1 MSQFALIGKPNC
13 GKSLLFNKLTGL
25 MQKVANYPGVT
36 VSLQTGTFQEQHTII
51 DFPGVYSLR
60 SISEDERV
68 AVSKFMEA
76 LEKKEFDKIIVI
88 LDGTRLEQSLLLGL
102 QIQQKLREKQIPL
115 LFAINML
122 DVLETNQLSI
132 DTDSLSQELGIDI
145 ISFSAKTNKN
155 LQQIKD
161 WLLLEEH
168 TIQDVPEKTE
178 EELQLYN
185 QDLAQRFAPS
195 AKQLLQRQER
205 LDSIFLSNIWGGVL
219 FFLIMLVLFQSI
231 FTWAI
236 PLMDAIDWIISG
248 TGEWTVSHFEK
259 GLVHS
264 FLSEAIFGGIG
275 SFVIFVPQI
284 FILTFIIGILED
296 SGYLARMALICHRPL
311 QVFGLSGKSA
321 IPLLTGHA
329 CAIPAIYASRT
340 IASPKKRLLTLLVV
354 PMMSCTARLPVY
366 GLLVAVAIPTTTF
379 AGGLIGYQGLA
390 FFGLYFL
397 GIVGALIVSTMLSR
411 FSLKKVEDTSL
422 VLELPNY
429 RLPKLVPLIKHAT
442 SMSWKF
448 IANAGWVI
456 FSVNTIIWVL
466 GYFPNGEGQ
475 LDSSYLAMIGQ
486 FFEPMFSPLGL
497 DWKFTV
503 AIMMSFL
510 AREVFVGALGTMFGL
525 EDNDDLST
533 NLAEKLQA
541 DGLSLASSVSL
552 LIFYVFAMQCV
563 STLAVLR
570 QELGNNKA
578 PVLIFIGY
586 NVGAYLLALGCYLM
600 LS

>member
-36 VSLQTGTFQEQHTII
+36 VSLQTGSFKEHTII
-51 DFPGVYSLR
+51 DFPGIYSLH

-68 AVSKFMEA
+68 AVSKLLEA
-76 LEKKEFDKIIVI
+76 IETGELNKVVII

-102 QIQQKLREKQIPL
+102 QLQQKLRGRKIPL

-122 DVLETNQLSI
+122 DILEANQLSI
-132 DTDSLSQELGIDI
+132 KTEALSKELGVEI
-145 ISFSAKTNKN
+145 ISFSAKTKKN
-155 LQQIKD
+155 LSQIKD
-161 WLLLEEH
+161 WLEKSDHIFPDIPERSDA
-168 TIQDVPEKTE
+168 TIQVLNTA
-178 EELQLYN
+178 
-185 QDLAQRFAPS
+185 LARKYSPS
-195 AKQLLQRQER
+195 AKILLQKQER
-205 LDSIFLSNIWGGVL
+205 LDAIFLSNIWGGVL
-219 FFLIMLVLFQSI
+219 FLLIMLVLFQSI

-236 PLMDAIDWIISG
+236 PLMDLIDWIVSG
-248 TGEWTVSHFEK
+248 TGEWTVSHFDK

-275 SFVIFVPQI
+275 SFIVFVPQI
-284 FILTFIIGILED
+284 FVLTFIIGLLED
-296 SGYLARMALICHRPL
+296 SGYMARMALICHRPL
-311 QVFGLSGKSA
+311 QFFGLSGKSA

-329 CAIPAIYASRT
+329 CAIPAIYAART
-340 IASPKKRLLTLLVV
+340 IASPKKRLLTLLAV
-354 PMMSCTARLPVY
+354 PLISCSARLPVY
-366 GLLVAVAIPTTTF
+366 GLLIAVAIPTTTI

-397 GIVGALIVSTMLSR
+397 GIIGALFVSALLSR
-411 FSLKKVEDTSL
+411 FSLKKVEDTPL

-429 RLPKLVPLIKHAT
+429 RLPKLVPLLKHSAQ
-442 SMSWKF
+442 MAWKF
-448 IANAGWVI
+448 ITQAGWII
-456 FSVNTIIWVL
+456 FSVNTIIWIL

-475 LDSSYLAMIGQ
+475 LDSSYLATLGH
-486 FFEPMFSPLGL
+486 FFEPMFAPLGL

-503 AIMMSFL
+503 AIIMSFL

-525 EDNDDLST
+525 EDNDELST
-533 NLAEKLQA
+533 NLADKLQA
-541 DGLSLASSVSL
+541 DGLSMASSVSL

-570 QELGNNKA
+570 QELGSSKA
-578 PVLIFIGY
+578 PVLVFIGY
-586 NVGAYLLALGCYLM
+586 NIAAYILALGCYYILV
-600 LS
+600 

>member
-13 GKSLLFNKLTGL
+13 GKSLLFNNLTGL

-36 VSLQTGTFQEQHTII
+36 VSLQTGSFREHTII
-51 DFPGVYSLR
+51 DFPGIYSLH

-68 AVSKFMEA
+68 AVSKLLEA
-76 LEKKEFDKIIVI
+76 IETGELNKVVVI

-102 QIQQKLREKQIPL
+102 QLQQKLRGREIPL

-122 DVLETNQLSI
+122 DVLEANQLSI
-132 DTDSLSQELGIDI
+132 ETAALSKEVGVEI

-155 LQQIKD
+155 LSQIKD
-161 WLLLEEH
+161 WLEKSEH
-168 TIQDVPEKTE
+168 IFSDIPERSDAAIQV
-178 EELQLYN
+178 LN
-185 QDLAQRFAPS
+185 AALARKYSPS
-195 AKQLLQRQER
+195 AKILLQKQER
-205 LDSIFLSNIWGGVL
+205 LDAIFLSNIWGGVL
-219 FFLIMLVLFQSI
+219 FLLIMLVLFQSI

-236 PLMDAIDWIISG
+236 PLMDLIDWIVSG
-248 TGEWTVSHFEK
+248 TGEWTVSHFDK

-275 SFVIFVPQI
+275 SFIVFVPQI
-284 FILTFIIGILED
+284 FVLTFIIGLLED
-296 SGYLARMALICHRPL
+296 SGYMARMALICHRPL
-311 QVFGLSGKSA
+311 QFFGLSGKSA

-329 CAIPAIYASRT
+329 CAIPAIYAART
-340 IASPKKRLLTLLVV
+340 IASPKKRLLTLLAV
-354 PMMSCTARLPVY
+354 PLISCSARLPVY
-366 GLLVAVAIPTTTF
+366 GLLIAVAIPTTTI

-397 GIVGALIVSTMLSR
+397 GIVGALFVSALLSR
-411 FSLKKVEDTSL
+411 FSLKKVEDTPL

-429 RLPKLVPLIKHAT
+429 RLPKLVPLLKHSGQMA
-442 SMSWKF
+442 WKF
-448 IANAGWVI
+448 ITQAGWII
-456 FSVNTIIWVL
+456 FSVNTIIWIL

-475 LDSSYLAMIGQ
+475 LDSSYLATLGH
-486 FFEPMFSPLGL
+486 FFEPMFAPLGL

-503 AIMMSFL
+503 AIIMSFL

-525 EDNDDLST
+525 EDNDELST
-533 NLAEKLQA
+533 NLADKLQA
-541 DGLSLASSVSL
+541 DGLSMASSVSL

-570 QELGNNKA
+570 QELGSSKA
-578 PVLIFIGY
+578 PILVFVSY
-586 NVGAYLLALGCYLM
+586 NIAAYLLALGCYYILV
-600 LS
+600 

>member
-25 MQKVANYPGVT
+25 VQKVANYPGVT
-36 VSLQTGTFQEQHTII
+36 VSLQTGSFQDHTII
-51 DFPGVYSLR
+51 DFPGIYSLHA
-60 SISEDERV
+60 ISEDERV

-76 LEKKEFDKIIVI
+76 IDKNTLDKVIVL

-102 QIQQKLREKQIPL
+102 QIQQKLRGKNIPL

-132 DTDSLSQELGIDI
+132 ATEDLGAELGVEV
-145 ISFSAKTNKN
+145 ISFSARTGKN
-155 LQQIKD
+155 LQSIRD
-161 WLLLEEH
+161 WLLQKEH
-168 TIQDVPEKTE
+168 PAQNISQKTE
-178 EELQLYN
+178 EELQ
-185 QDLAQRFAPS
+185 RFHQKISLKYSPS
-195 AKQLLQRQER
+195 AQKLLQQQER
-205 LDSIFLSNIWGGVL
+205 LDAIFLSNIWGGLL
-219 FFLIMLVLFQSI
+219 FFLIMLILFQSI

-236 PLMDAIDWIISG
+236 PLMDIIDWIVSS
-248 TGEWTVSHFEK
+248 TGEWTVSHLEK
-259 GLVHS
+259 GLAHS
-264 FLSEAIFGGIG
+264 FISEAIFGGIG
-275 SFVIFVPQI
+275 SFVVFVPQI
-284 FILTFIIGILED
+284 FVLTFIIGLLED

-311 QVFGLSGKSA
+311 QFFGLSGKSA

-340 IASPKKRLLTLLVV
+340 IASPKKRLLTLLAV

-379 AGGLIGYQGLA
+379 AGGLVGYQGLA
-390 FFGLYFL
+390 FFGLYAM
-397 GIVGALIVSTMLSR
+397 GIIGALCVSALLSR
-411 FSLKKVEDTSL
+411 FSLKKVEDTHL

-429 RLPKLVPLIKHAT
+429 RRPKLLPLLKHST

-466 GYFPNGEGQ
+466 GYFPNGEGH
-475 LDSSYLAMIGQ
+475 LNTSYLALIGQ
-486 FFEPMFSPLGL
+486 FFEPMFAPLGL

-503 AIMMSFL
+503 AIIMSFL

-525 EDNDDLST
+525 EDNDELSV
-533 NLAEKLQA
+533 NLADKLQA
-541 DGLSLASSVSL
+541 DGMSLASSVSL
-552 LIFYVFAMQCV
+552 LVFYVFAMQCV

-570 QELGNNKA
+570 QELGNNKT
-578 PVLIFIGY
+578 PILIFIGY
-586 NVGAYLLALGCYLM
+586 NLGAYLLALGCYL
-600 LS
+600 LFA

>member
-1 MSQFALIGKPNC
+1 
-13 GKSLLFNKLTGL
+13 

-36 VSLQTGTFQEQHTII
+36 VSLQTGNFQDHTVL
-51 DFPGVYSLR
+51 DFPGIYSLH

-68 AVSKFMEA
+68 AVSTFLDAIANNSLNKV
-76 LEKKEFDKIIVI
+76 III

-102 QIQQKLREKQIPL
+102 QIQQKLREKKIPL

-122 DVLETNQLSI
+122 DVLEENQISI
-132 DTDSLSQELGIDI
+132 ETASLGKELGVDI

-155 LQQIKD
+155 LQRIKD
-161 WLLLEEH
+161 WLLQKEH
-168 TIQDVPEKTE
+168 T
-178 EELQLYN
+178 LYEI
-185 QDLAQRFAPS
+185 S
-195 AKQLLQRQER
+195 AKTDQEIQYYHQYLSQKYSPSSKKLLQKQER
-205 LDSIFLSNIWGGVL
+205 LDSIFLSNIWGGLL

-236 PLMDAIDWIISG
+236 PLMDLIDWMVSS
-248 TGEWTVSHFEK
+248 TGDWTVSHFEK

-264 FLSEAIFGGIG
+264 FLSEAIFGGVG
-275 SFVIFVPQI
+275 SFVVFVPQI

-311 QVFGLSGKSA
+311 QFFGLSGKSA

-340 IASPKKRLLTLLVV
+340 IASPKKRLLTLLAV

-366 GLLVAVAIPTTTF
+366 GLLVAVSIPNITF

-390 FFGLYFL
+390 FLGLYSM
-397 GIVGALIVSTMLSR
+397 GILGALLVSAMLSR
-411 FSLKKVEDTSL
+411 FSLKKIEDTPL

-429 RLPKLVPLIKHAT
+429 RLPKLIPLMKHAS
-442 SMSWKF
+442 SMAWKF

-456 FSVNTIIWVL
+456 FSVNTIIWIL

-475 LDSSYLAMIGQ
+475 LNSSYLAMIGQ
-486 FFEPMFSPLGL
+486 FFEPMFAPIGL

-503 AIMMSFL
+503 AIIMSFL

-525 EDNDDLST
+525 EDNDELST
-533 NLAEKLQA
+533 NLAEKLQT

-552 LIFYVFAMQCV
+552 LVFYVFAMQCV

-570 QELGNNKA
+570 QELGNNRA
-578 PVLIFIGY
+578 PILIFIGY
-586 NVGAYLLALGCYLM
+586 NLGAYLLALGCYLI
-600 LS
+600 LA

>member
-36 VSLQTGTFQEQHTII
+36 VSLQTGSFKEHTII
-51 DFPGVYSLR
+51 DFPGTYSLH

-68 AVSKFMEA
+68 AVSKF
-76 LEKKEFDKIIVI
+76 LEMIETGELNKIIVI

-102 QIQQKLREKQIPL
+102 QIQQRLRGQKIPL

-122 DVLETNQLSI
+122 DVLEANQLSI
-132 DTDSLSQELGIDI
+132 DTKTLSEDLGVEI

-155 LQQIKD
+155 LSEIKN
-161 WLLLEEH
+161 WLNKSEH
-168 TIQDVPEKTE
+168 KFSDVPERSDKE
-178 EELQLYN
+178 IQVLNSELARKY
-185 QDLAQRFAPS
+185 APS
-195 AKQLLQRQER
+195 AKILLRKQER
-205 LDSIFLSNIWGGVL
+205 LDAIFLSNIWGGFL
-219 FFLIMLVLFQSI
+219 FILIMLILFQSI

-236 PLMDAIDWIISG
+236 PMMDLIDWIVSG
-248 TGEWTVSHFEK
+248 TGQWTVSHFDK

-275 SFVIFVPQI
+275 SFIVFVPQI
-284 FILTFIIGILED
+284 FVLTFIIGLLED
-296 SGYLARMALICHRPL
+296 SGYLSRMALICHRPL
-311 QVFGLSGKSA
+311 QFFGLSGKSA

-329 CAIPAIYASRT
+329 CAIPAIYAART
-340 IASPKKRLLTLLVV
+340 IASPKKRFLTLLAV
-354 PMMSCTARLPVY
+354 PLISCSARLPVY
-366 GLLVAVAIPTTTF
+366 GLLIAVAIPTTTI
-379 AGGLIGYQGLA
+379 AGGLIGYQGIA

-397 GIVGALIVSTMLSR
+397 GIIGALFVSALLSR
-411 FSLKKVEDTSL
+411 FSLKKVEDTPL

-429 RLPKLVPLIKHAT
+429 RLPKLIPLMKHSAQ
-442 SMSWKF
+442 MAWKF
-448 IANAGWVI
+448 ITQAGWVI

-475 LDSSYLAMIGQ
+475 LDSSYLAAMGH
-486 FFEPMFSPLGL
+486 FFEPMFAPLGL

-503 AIMMSFL
+503 AIIMSFL

-525 EDNDDLST
+525 EDNDELST
-533 NLAEKLQA
+533 NLADKLQA
-541 DGLSLASSVSL
+541 DGLSMASSVSL

-563 STLAVLR
+563 ATLAVLR
-570 QELGNNKA
+570 QELGNSKA
-578 PVLIFIGY
+578 PVLIFLGY
-586 NVGAYLLALGCYLM
+586 NLGAYILALGCYL
-600 LS
+600 LLV